1 VLQELRKIA
10 VALNESELESLL
22 EQTGV
27 GKTVNKF
34 KRGESS
40 CVKVMQAKQEARALV
55 AEWKKRVAK
64 PRSHEDGKKSKSG
77 ESQKRKYTLAT
88 SSCSSSK
95 KQKTSRMPPKS
106 EGTTATESV
115 ICVRKASLQT
125 RGYTDLSSWLRNPA
139 HTYIGRNMVFY
150 VGPGAEHSK
159 WANPFSVKKYG
170 RDECLRM
177 YREYVLTGVN
187 PVTKKKRK
195 GGALVGDIEELTGKA
210 LGCWCNPDPCHGD
223 ILVELLQNSVDE
235 GKSD

>member
-1 VLQELRKIA
+1 MIVYNIQESTHSHIQFVEMIALTAQINDLVEDHTAQVIKVLAEKYGFEID
-10 VALNESELESLL
+10 
-22 EQTGV
+22 
-27 GKTVNKF
+27 
-34 KRGESS
+34 
-40 CVKVMQAKQEARALV
+40 EASQHVEKLV
-55 AEWKKRVAK
+55 VSKK
-64 PRSHEDGKKSKSG
+64 P
-77 ESQKRKYTLAT
+77 KRKVK
-88 SSCSSSK
+88 K

-106 EGTTATESV
+106 EGTMATESV

-170 RDECLRM
+170 RGECLRM

-195 GGALVGDIEELTGKA
+195 GGALVGDIEELRGKA

-223 ILVELLQNSVDE
+223 ILVELLQNSVGE
-235 GKSD
+235 GT

>member
-1 VLQELRKIA
+1 M
-10 VALNESELESLL
+10 SL
-22 EQTGV
+22 TTPV
-27 GKTVNKF
+27 T
-34 KRGESS
+34 
-40 CVKVMQAKQEARALV
+40 
-55 AEWKKRVAK
+55 
-64 PRSHEDGKKSKSG
+64 KKSPNH
-77 ESQKRKYTLAT
+77 
-88 SSCSSSK
+88 
-95 KQKTSRMPPKS
+95 KTSRVPPKS
-106 EGTTATESV
+106 EGTMATESV

-187 PVTKKKRK
+187 PATKKKRK
-195 GGALVGDIEELTGKA
+195 GGALVGDIEELRGKA

-223 ILVELLQNSVDE
+223 ILVAPQQGYERICRGAYASHTLRL
-235 GKSD
+235 GCLG